1 MKIAFD
7 GFISSLGGAEE
18 IIPEHQGVSLGTFS
32 VENQKEKGLER
43 KIKRRKIREGKK
55 RLRGNCIKKRLEQ
68 GGLRIQGLMELFV

>member
-7 GFISSLGGAEE
+7 GLISSLGGAEE

-43 KIKRRKIREGKK
+43 KIKRRKIQEDKK
-55 RLRGNCIKKRLEQ
+55 KA
-68 GGLRIQGLMELFV
+68 FVR